1 MPELTQKELLIN
13 IVEMQTKQSNDITEI
28 KTCLLG
34 DKYHP
39 EGVIADVKR
48 NGECIQNIKINRIP
62 DMEIKVERRIGAVE
76 RSIEKRSGLIGG
88 VVAFIMVVATSV
100 VNYLIFK
107 R

>member
-1 MPELTQKELLIN
+1 MPDKTQKELLIN

-34 DKYHP
+34 DEYHQ
-39 EGVIADVKR
+39 EGLIHDVKK
-48 NGECIQNIKINRIP
+48 NTDCIQNIKISRIP

-76 RSIEKRSGLIGG
+76 RSIEKKSGIIGG
-88 VVAFIMVVATSV
+88 VVAFIIIVATSV
-100 VNYLIFK
+100 VNHLILK